1 MCVIKIC
8 VKEEVSMKQHIL
20 KKLVFVLVMASLCF
34 SFSMFS
40 LKAAGEMTMEEAKDK
55 VLDLVNLKSKDV
67 TFTKEKKEV
76 ENGVEI
82 YVIEFVN
89 KKKTGEYEFEIEVET
104 GDVLEASYEKISWKK
119 QKKSPTKDESVKAD
133 QTETEKAGQTETDT
147 GSMLTDQQA
156 LAIAL
161 QDAGYNAQAV
171 LVKEIHLFTANNG
184 QKIYDIEFVVATDN
198 VEYEYYV
205 DAQEGTILS
214 KEIGNEEND
223 ITDDMYDDPDL
234 ETDD

>member
-1 MCVIKIC
+1 
-8 VKEEVSMKQHIL
+8 MKQHIL
-20 KKLVFVLVMASLCF
+20 KKLVLVLVMASLCF

-82 YVIEFVN
+82 YAIEFVN

-119 QKKSPTKDESVKAD
+119 QKKSPTKDESAKAN
-133 QTETEKAGQTETDT
+133 QTETDT

-214 KEIGNEEND
+214 KEIDNEEND

>member
-119 QKKSPTKDESVKAD
+119 QKKSPTKDESVKA
-133 QTETEKAGQTETDT
+133 GQTETDT

-214 KEIGNEEND
+214 KEIDNEEND

-234 ETDD
+234 GTDD

>member
-1 MCVIKIC
+1 
-8 VKEEVSMKQHIL
+8 
-20 KKLVFVLVMASLCF
+20 
-34 SFSMFS
+34 
-40 LKAAGEMTMEEAKDK
+40 MTMEEANDK

-119 QKKSPTKDESVKAD
+119 QKKSPTKDESVKA
-133 QTETEKAGQTETDT
+133 GQTETDT

-214 KEIGNEEND
+214 KEIDNEEND

>member
-89 KKKTGEYEFEIEVET
+89 KRKTGEYEFEIEVET
-104 GDVLEASYEKISWKK
+104 GDVLEASYEKMSWKK
-119 QKKSPTKDESVKAD
+119 KKKSQSEETSVKETK
-133 QTETEKAGQTETDT
+133 TESAANNLLTED
-147 GSMLTDQQA
+147 QA

-161 QDAGYNAQAV
+161 QDAGYDEQAIAY
-171 LVKEIHLFTANNG
+171 KSISLFTTNSG
-184 QKIYDIEFVVATDN
+184 QKVYDIDFMVGAGDLEFD
-198 VEYEYYV
+198 YQV
-205 DAQEGTILS
+205 DAATGEILS
-214 KEIGNEEND
+214 KD
-223 ITDDMYDDPDL
+223 IDDNTDDVYDTEDEPSDL
-234 ETDD
+234 DD

>member
-119 QKKSPTKDESVKAD
+119 QKKSPTKDESVKAN
-133 QTETEKAGQTETDT
+133 QTETDT

-214 KEIGNEEND
+214 KEIDNEEND

-234 ETDD
+234 GTDD

>member
-1 MCVIKIC
+1 
-8 VKEEVSMKQHIL
+8 MKQHIL

-55 VLDLVNLKSKDV
+55 VLDVVNLKSKDV

-119 QKKSPTKDESVKAD
+119 QKKSPTKDESVKAN
-133 QTETEKAGQTETDT
+133 QTETDT

-214 KEIGNEEND
+214 KEIDNEEND

-234 ETDD
+234 GTDD

>member
-1 MCVIKIC
+1 
-8 VKEEVSMKQHIL
+8 MKQHIL

-119 QKKSPTKDESVKAD
+119 QKKSPTKDESVKAN
-133 QTETEKAGQTETDT
+133 QTETDT

-214 KEIGNEEND
+214 KEIDNEEND

-234 ETDD
+234 GTDD

>member
-1 MCVIKIC
+1 
-8 VKEEVSMKQHIL
+8 MKQHIL

-119 QKKSPTKDESVKAD
+119 QKKSPTKDESVKA
-133 QTETEKAGQTETDT
+133 GQTETDT

-214 KEIGNEEND
+214 KEIDNEEND

>member
-1 MCVIKIC
+1 
-8 VKEEVSMKQHIL
+8 MKQHIL

-119 QKKSPTKDESVKAD
+119 QKKSPTKDESVKAN
-133 QTETEKAGQTETDT
+133 QTETDT

-214 KEIGNEEND
+214 KEIDNEEND